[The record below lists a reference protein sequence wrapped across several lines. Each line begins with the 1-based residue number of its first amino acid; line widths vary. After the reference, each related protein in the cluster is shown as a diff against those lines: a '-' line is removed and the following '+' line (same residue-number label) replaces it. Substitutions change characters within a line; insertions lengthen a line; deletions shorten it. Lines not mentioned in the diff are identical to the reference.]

1 MERLFKYILF
11 LLIIISCSK
20 EEMLNVDTSSPV
32 LIFDADG
39 GSQTLEIS
47 VASNSKWEI
56 KTFAEWVILNKN
68 QGTGAASISVS
79 VRTNLEYQERVSVIE
94 ILGSNIKTK
103 KIKIIQQP
111 AEKVFRVENN
121 NLELPS
127 EGGELSMNI
136 FAEGVSWEIISKDE
150 WLSFSQTE
158 GINSAQ
164 VKIIAPKNDLGVDR
178 YAEIK
183 ISADGF
189 DSINVNITQLSSRI
203 LKSDIIGV
211 FYAEY
216 AKWDLEKPSVFY
228 PITKDPDDDDGI
240 DDAVP
245 TCTAMEFCQKYAD
258 DYNADKKPETPATA
272 EDCSYDW
279 YNNMRYMRFEISK
292 DTISMVRFIRIFEDQ
307 EGGMEL
313 YDITGTY
320 EYDEKK
326 MEFQI
331 RDVSVESKPR
341 NIVISVNEFDR
352 NGKFVLSVP
361 DDYWYCAVTYDGLI
375 EYLPSVTTYYNLII
389 NKPSKL
395 NMKGPKFGNMR
406 YNENFIGLIKDK

>member
-1 MERLFKYILF
+1 MKRILF
-11 LLIIISCSK
+11 LVILLMFSCAKEEVRNLEVKAENEKLTFISKGEIKKVKIMAADDVMWELSTKSDWLKIEGLNGKGTQEVTISALENKEYELRNAEIIISGPNVIISK
-20 EEMLNVDTSSPV
+20 IMISQYAAEKILDTKVENLNFP
-32 LIFDADG
+32 FDG
-39 GSQTLEIS
+39 GEQTL
-47 VASNSKWEI
+47 
-56 KTFAEWVILNKN
+56 
-68 QGTGAASISVS
+68 
-79 VRTNLEYQERVSVIE
+79 
-94 ILGSNIKTK
+94 
-103 KIKIIQQP
+103 KIIS
-111 AEKVFRVENN
+111 K
-121 NLELPS
+121 
-127 EGGELSMNI
+127 
-136 FAEGVSWEIISKDE
+136 GVSWKASLDVDWLTLSTDSGDKDAEIIVSAV
-150 WLSFSQTE
+150 SSSQADVRNAIIT
-158 GINSAQ
+158 IN
-164 VKIIAPKNDLGVDR
+164 G
-178 YAEIK
+178 
-183 ISADGF
+183 DGF
-189 DSINVNITQLSSRI
+189 RPINVYVEQRGTTLSVEEMY
-203 LKSDIIGV
+203 GV
-211 FYAEY
+211 FYADY
-216 AKWDLEKPSVFY
+216 AKWDLELPSTFY
-228 PITKDPDDDDGI
+228 PITDDIEDPDGI

-292 DTISMVRFIRIFEDQ
+292 DTISMVRFIKLFEDQ
-307 EGGMEL
+307 ETGMEL

-352 NGKFVLSVP
+352 NGKFVLLVP